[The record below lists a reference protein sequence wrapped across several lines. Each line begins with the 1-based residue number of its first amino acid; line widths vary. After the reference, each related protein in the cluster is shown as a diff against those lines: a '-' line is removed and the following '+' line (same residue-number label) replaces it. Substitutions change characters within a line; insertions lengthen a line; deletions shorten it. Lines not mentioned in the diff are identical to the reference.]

1 MEEAKLKVLEERFRA
16 KQVVNEDD
24 FLAELAEASPTSNR
38 IARKYMNRLIG
49 QKLHF
54 GQDDDSFTARLA
66 RIQNW

>member
-1 MEEAKLKVLEERFRA
+1 MKVLEEKFRQN
-16 KQVVNEDD
+16 KVKTEEE
-24 FLAELAEASPTSNR
+24 FLAEIAEASPTSNR
-38 IARKYMNRLIG
+38 IARKYKNQLIG